1 VWALP
6 GIRIK
11 KKGETMVTSRYAEL
25 IETGKI
31 VIKEERLECPD
42 NQVLIRITHCGLC
55 QYDGAYFR
63 GIIGT
68 PPLRLGHEPVGI
80 VEAVGRN
87 VKGVHEGERVT
98 GLFANLKAF
107 AAYAVAEPHQLL
119 RVPAHIK
126 SEHAL
131 VEPLKC
137 ISTIVRSAPPE
148 LGDHVLVMGCGFMG
162 LLTLAGLVGKAPA
175 SLIAVDILDS
185 RLQLAQEIGA
195 THTLNGKDPDFLE
208 RIQEITGGRG
218 TDIVFEVTGNAVA
231 AELAAKTLRP
241 HRAKY
246 ALAGWYGKPEQYV
259 LRNWTTKGAIILT
272 PHPKYSLDP
281 ADDMR
286 RAMNA
291 LERGVFPMQKLVT
304 HTFPLD
310 NIQKGFEMMLD
321 ASEGYIKGVVTP

>member
-1 VWALP
+1 
-6 GIRIK
+6 
-11 KKGETMVTSRYAEL
+11 MVISRYAEL
-25 IETGKI
+25 VETGSMA
-31 VIKEERLECPD
+31 IKEEHLECSD
-42 NQVLIRITHCGLC
+42 DHVLIRITHCGLC

-87 VKGVHEGERVT
+87 VTGVREGERVT

-107 AAYAVAEPHQLL
+107 ATYALAQPHELL
-119 RVPAHIK
+119 RVPESIK

-137 ISTIVRSAPPE
+137 IATIVRSAPPE

-162 LLTLAGLVGKAPA
+162 LLTLAGLVSKAPA
-175 SLIAVDILDS
+175 ALIAVDIVDS
-185 RLQLAQEIGA
+185 RLRLAQEIGA
-195 THTLNGKDPDFLE
+195 THTLNSRAPDFLE
-208 RIQEITGGRG
+208 QVQAITGGRG
-218 TDIVFEVTGNAVA
+218 TDVVFEVTGNAAA
-231 AELAAKTLRP
+231 AESAAQTLRP
-241 HRAKY
+241 HRARY
-246 ALAGWYGKPEQYV
+246 ALAGWYGKPEQYT
-259 LRNWTTKGAIILT
+259 LRNWTTKGAVILT

-286 RAMNA
+286 RAMDA

-304 HTFPLD
+304 HTFALD
-310 NIQKGFEMMLD
+310 DIQQGFETMLSGSD
-321 ASEGYIKGVVTP
+321 GYIKGVVTP

>member
-1 VWALP
+1 M
-6 GIRIK
+6 I
-11 KKGETMVTSRYAEL
+11 TSRYAEL
-25 IETGKI
+25 IEVGRI
-31 VIKEERLECPD
+31 EIKEEEMTLNPD
-42 NQVLIRITHCGLC
+42 QVLIRITHCGIC
-55 QYDGAYFR
+55 QYDGAYFK

-87 VKGVHEGERVT
+87 VKSVKVGERVT
-98 GLFANLKAF
+98 GLFAHLKAF
-107 AAYAVAEPHQLL
+107 ATYAVAEPHELL
-119 RVPAHIK
+119 RVPEHIK

-137 ISTIVRSAPPE
+137 IATIVRSAPPE

-175 SLIAVDILDS
+175 SLIAVDLLEN

-195 THTLNGKDPDFLE
+195 THTLNANDPDFLE
-208 RIQEITGGRG
+208 KVQEITKGRG
-218 TDIVFEVTGNAVA
+218 ADIVFEVTGNPKA
-231 AELAAKTLRP
+231 AELGAKALRP

-259 LRNWTTKGAIILT
+259 LRNWTTKGAVIVT

-281 ADDMR
+281 TDDMR
-286 RAMNA
+286 RAMDA
-291 LERGVFPMQKLVT
+291 LDRGVFPMEKLVT
-304 HTFPLD
+304 HSFSLD
-310 NIQKGFEMMLD
+310 EVQKGFETMLS

>member
-1 VWALP
+1 M
-6 GIRIK
+6 IS
-11 KKGETMVTSRYAEL
+11 SRYAEL
-25 IETGKI
+25 VEVGK
-31 VIKEERLECPD
+31 VEIKEEKVSFND
-42 NQVLIRITHCGLC
+42 DQVLIRITHCGLC
-55 QYDGAYFR
+55 QYDGAYFK

-87 VKGVHEGERVT
+87 VKDVKVGERVT
-98 GLFANLKAF
+98 GLFAHLKAF
-107 AAYAVAEPHQLL
+107 ATYAVAEPHELL
-119 RVPAHIK
+119 RVPEHIK

-131 VEPLKC
+131 IEPLKC
-137 ISTIVRSAPPE
+137 IATIVRSAPPE

-162 LLTLAGLVGKAPA
+162 LLTLAGLVGKAA
-175 SLIAVDILDS
+175 SSLIAVDLLES
-185 RLQLAQEIGA
+185 RLRLARETGA

-208 RIQEITGGRG
+208 KVQEITKGRG
-218 TDIVFEVTGNAVA
+218 TDIVFEVTGNAIA

-246 ALAGWYGKPEQYV
+246 ALAGWYGTREQYV

-286 RAMNA
+286 RAMDA
-291 LERGVFPMQKLVT
+291 LERGVFPMEKLVT
-304 HTFPLD
+304 HSFPLD
-310 NIQKGFEMMLD
+310 EVQKGFETML
-321 ASEGYIKGVVTP
+321 SSSGGYIKGVVTP